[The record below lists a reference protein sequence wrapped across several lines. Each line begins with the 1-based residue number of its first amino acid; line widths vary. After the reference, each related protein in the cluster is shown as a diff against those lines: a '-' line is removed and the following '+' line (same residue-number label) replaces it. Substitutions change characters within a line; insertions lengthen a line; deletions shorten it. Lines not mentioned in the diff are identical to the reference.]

1 MLDGL
6 VSTNC
11 KKCSNFSRQN
21 SIPDE
26 TTENLDFFSDM
37 TPVVSR
43 QARVY
48 VGPKAAPVSNRL
60 GVLGDP
66 EDVEVG
72 LVVLG
77 PLS

>member
-1 MLDGL
+1 
-6 VSTNC
+6 
-11 KKCSNFSRQN
+11 
-21 SIPDE
+21 
-26 TTENLDFFSDM
+26 M

-72 LVVLG
+72 LVDLG
-77 PLS
+77 PVS